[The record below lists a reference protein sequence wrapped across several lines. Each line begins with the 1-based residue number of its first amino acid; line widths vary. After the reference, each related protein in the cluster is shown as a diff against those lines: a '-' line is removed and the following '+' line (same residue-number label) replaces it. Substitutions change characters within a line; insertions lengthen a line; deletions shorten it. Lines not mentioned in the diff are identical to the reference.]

1 MIIEVQQKGN
11 LQWFFHIKADN
22 GKIVAAGET
31 YQRKGSAFKALR
43 AMGYA
48 GKVVHIFPKSGK
60 NSLEKLIVLGR
71 DTQQKVRETLTEGI
85 ALMHP

>member
-1 MIIEVQQKGN
+1 MATFATIMEALYDRLG
-11 LQWFFHIKADN
+11 LTA
-22 GKIVAAGET
+22 ET
-31 YQRKGSAFKALR
+31 DL
-43 AMGYA
+43 
-48 GKVVHIFPKSGK
+48 VVRLANQAK

>member
-1 MIIEVQQKGN
+1 MLKVRQDDGSEIDLDQIEARLN
-11 LQWFFHIKADN
+11 LAL
-22 GKIVAAGET
+22 AGISQLDEVGRLAN
-31 YQRKGSAFKALR
+31 QA
-43 AMGYA
+43 
-48 GKVVHIFPKSGK
+48 K

>member
-1 MIIEVQQKGN
+1 MLKVRHDDGSEIDLDQVEARLNVALVGISQLDEVGRLANQ
-11 LQWFFHIKADN
+11 A
-22 GKIVAAGET
+22 
-31 YQRKGSAFKALR
+31 
-43 AMGYA
+43 
-48 GKVVHIFPKSGK
+48 K